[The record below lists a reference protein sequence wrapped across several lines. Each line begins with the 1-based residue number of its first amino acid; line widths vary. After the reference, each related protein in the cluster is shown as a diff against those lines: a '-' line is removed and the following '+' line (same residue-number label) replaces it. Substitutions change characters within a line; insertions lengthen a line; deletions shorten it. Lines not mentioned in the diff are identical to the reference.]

1 MWTMFSSLPG
11 WSADHTQARP
21 ELSHSRSPPGEPGV
35 YPKCELGIQ
44 DESYNNRVNHQSG
57 QKQLVI
63 HNR

>member
-35 YPKCELGIQ
+35 YL
-44 DESYNNRVNHQSG
+44 DEIRTRVAPPAVGSG
-57 QKQLVI
+57 PMNLASSVVG
-63 HNR
+63 